1 MSQVMIRSATYE
13 SEALRPLIF
22 EAMEAMGGKQIQ
34 RGSHVLVKPN
44 LLSPATPH
52 QAILTHPAIIRAV
65 AEYLLEKGARPLIAD
80 SPSIGS
86 FETLLQTSGIRE
98 ALRGLDVECRPFQ
111 NSVRVDI
118 GEPFGVIDIAEE
130 AVRADVIVNLAKL
143 KTHSQMLLTLAVKNL
158 FGCIVGYRKPEWH
171 MRAGV
176 DRQVFAKLLVRIG
189 EALHP
194 SFNIIDGILAL
205 EGEGPGRGG
214 VPKELGILLA
224 GKDPF
229 ALDLAVCLMI
239 GLDPIL
245 SPVLK
250 AATDM
255 GRSCEE
261 LEIDGSLPLIQG
273 FRLPRL
279 APLISG
285 PKFLHGFIRRQF
297 LRRPVC
303 NGAACRMCGECWK
316 ICPAAAI
323 TPEEKPLRFDYDRC
337 IRCYCCIEICPFGA
351 LRTAETLAGRI
362 ARRVAA
368 AALPPGGSG

>member
-1 MSQVMIRSATYE
+1 MGGAEIRSG
-13 SEALRPLIF
+13 SLVLI
-22 EAMEAMGGKQIQ
+22 
-34 RGSHVLVKPN
+34 KPN
-44 LLSPATPH
+44 LLAPATPR
-52 QAILTHPAIIRAV
+52 QAILTHPAIVRAV
-65 AEYLLEKGARPLIAD
+65 AEYILDRGARPLIAD

-86 FETLLQTSGIRE
+86 FDLILRTSGIRD

-111 NSVRVDI
+111 NSARVDI

-176 DRQVFAKLLVRIG
+176 ERQIFAKLLVRIG
-189 EALHP
+189 ETLHP
-194 SFNIIDGILAL
+194 TFNILDGILAL

-214 VPKELGILLA
+214 VPKELGIILA

-229 ALDLAVCLMI
+229 TIDLAVCRMI
-239 GLDPIL
+239 GLDPEQL
-245 SPVLK
+245 PVLK
-250 AATDM
+250 AAAEAGKPTEVM
-255 GRSCEE
+255 V
-261 LEIDGSLPLIQG
+261 IDGSLPTIWG

-279 APLISG
+279 TPLIPG
-285 PKFLHGFIRRQF
+285 PKCLQGFIRRQL

-303 NGAACRMCGECWK
+303 DGTVCRMCGECWI

-323 TPEEKPLRFDYDRC
+323 MPEEKPLSFDYDRC
-337 IRCYCCIEICPFGA
+337 IRCYCCIEVCPFGA
-351 LRTAETLAGRI
+351 LRTTETLAGRI
-362 ARRVAA
+362 VRRVAA
-368 AALPPGGSG
+368 VILPIGAKG

>member
-1 MSQVMIRSATYE
+1 MGGTEIRSG
-13 SEALRPLIF
+13 SRVLI
-22 EAMEAMGGKQIQ
+22 
-34 RGSHVLVKPN
+34 KPN
-44 LLSPATPH
+44 LLSPATPR
-52 QAILTHPAIIRAV
+52 QAILTHPAIVRAV
-65 AEYLLEKGARPLIAD
+65 AEYILEKGARPLIAD
-80 SPSIGS
+80 SPAMGS
-86 FETLLQTSGIRE
+86 FETLLRTSGIRD
-98 ALRGLDVECRPFQ
+98 ALRGFDVECRPFQ

-176 DRQVFAKLLVRIG
+176 ERQVFAKLLVRIG

-194 SFNIIDGILAL
+194 SFNILDGILAL

-239 GLDPIL
+239 GLDPAL

-250 AATDM
+250 AAADM
-255 GRSCEE
+255 GRSIGD
-261 LEIDGSLPLIQG
+261 LEIDGSLPLIRG
-273 FRLPRL
+273 FRLPL
-279 APLISG
+279 LTPLIYG
-285 PKFLHGFIRRQF
+285 PKSLHGFIRRQF

-303 NGAACRMCGECWK
+303 SEAACRMCGECWK

-323 TPEEKPLRFDYDRC
+323 TPAERPLRFDYERC
-337 IRCYCCIEICPFGA
+337 IRCYCCLEICPSGA

-368 AALPPGGSG
+368 VALPPGASG